1 MADIDQVRRR
11 PVFQDLYLAPFQK
24 TQEKSRVIQSTW
36 QIQIYNRYFR
46 FIFDIGLDYCKFL
59 RVGPCLKIA
68 RERGRFK
75 SM

>member
-24 TQEKSRVIQSTW
+24 TQEKSRVTQSTW
-36 QIQIYNRYFR
+36 QIQIYNGYFR

-59 RVGPCLKIA
+59 SSPCLKIA

-75 SM
+75 GM